1 MSDIN
6 RRFSRAQWTQPP
18 GSQFGAS
25 SNDPYAN
32 ANNSNHSFNINQ
44 YYHQEKPNVLPNPS
58 SESFVSTATN
68 ATNATRRRFSV
79 KLNQSPLFEN
89 GFNPNA
95 PALPFN
101 ASAQIF
107 NSSNPNLKEVQSII
121 SDEDNN
127 LQATEYNVDNAANPE
142 AHRQQLLNLLSSQN
156 FDVEKFIQMKL
167 SDATAARIDDF
178 AQMIEEASKFNEEY
192 SKGKLAESISRVL
205 AVSNAVNE
213 TYQVLNTL
221 KPKINELNDSLAQQ
235 LDEANEYLQKRTG
248 QDQNGK
254 SKVNRQSMMI
264 LQNKWTSNMRK
275 LYAEIDKAHDMLPPL
290 ASRHIIFESRRWG
303 ELNSITCKP
312 IRPAHIV
319 VLNDSI
325 LIASRVRTANSDVSS
340 KGKSTQ
346 AKTVKNVATYCW
358 MLENIV
364 VEKGSDNKELSMI
377 LNSGMKKKGNHTDST
392 PGTSNSD
399 FDAPAETTICI
410 RTTDTNQTYLFQTD
424 LASEFI
430 RIFNSINQ
438 AKSKILSNK
447 RRSIRESVTMS
458 RTNSRHSSGVF
469 SNSVSSL
476 EKQIKPEFEQTVSQ
490 IDDLLTS
497 VSLELGLRR
506 FEECMG
512 YFNLLTD
519 KLENLRKVA
528 YKIGISKSLLKSK
541 HFSKADRKSN
551 QSVFAQHVHVTYH
564 MKATDIDNFKEK
576 FVTELLHQVASA
588 TSKFESLRSTLSI
601 FKALGKENEAA
612 EIYLDAWGR
621 DFEECAS
628 TVRLG
633 GCGVAANASVTDNYN
648 PRLSINNGRPLSRSA
663 SLQNLVGQNSRPSSV
678 GGGTLITELEGELQ
692 SAVGGEENSVISEL
706 VTAYVRE
713 LSLVYMGFI
722 DRVWS
727 EWNQLFSEDHKGS
740 KISNVR
746 IIEWVNEYISQ
757 LKHAV
762 AVALMNY
769 EHESEVFVNSV
780 EIMKEVFHPLKD
792 KELNVDYLLKL

>member
-18 GSQFGAS
+18 AQFGV

-32 ANNSNHSFNINQ
+32 ANNSNHSFNVNE
-44 YYHQEKPNVLPNPS
+44 YYHEERRNILPNPS
-58 SESFVSTATN
+58 SESFISTATN

-101 ASAQIF
+101 ASAQIY
-107 NSSNPNLKEVQSII
+107 NSSNPNLKETISVI
-121 SDEDNN
+121 SDEENN
-127 LQATEYNVDNAANPE
+127 LQETDYKADTELNPE
-142 AHRQQLLNLLSSQN
+142 THRQQLLNILSSEH

-178 AQMIEEASKFNEEY
+178 AQMIEDASKFNEEY

-205 AVSNAVNE
+205 AVSNTINE
-213 TYQVLNTL
+213 TYNVLNTL

-235 LDEANEYLQKRTG
+235 LDEANEYLQKRIG
-248 QDQNGK
+248 PNQGGN
-254 SKVNRQSMMI
+254 SKVNRQSLMI

-290 ASRHIIFESRRWG
+290 SSRHIIIESRRWG
-303 ELNSITCKP
+303 ELNSISCKP

-325 LIASRVRTANSDVSS
+325 LIASRVRTNTSESHS
-340 KGKSTQ
+340 KGKNAQTKS
-346 AKTVKNVATYCW
+346 VKNVATYCW
-358 MLENIV
+358 MLENV
-364 VEKGSDNKELSMI
+364 TVEKGSDNKELSLI
-377 LNSGMKKKGNHTDST
+377 LNNGIKKKLNTANSIPTSSGTDFET
-392 PGTSNSD
+392 PAD
-399 FDAPAETTICI
+399 MTICI
-410 RTTDTNQTYLFQTD
+410 RTIDTKQLYLFQTD

-430 RIFNSINQ
+430 RVLNSINQ
-438 AKSKILSNK
+438 AKSKVLSNK
-447 RRSIRESVTMS
+447 RRSIRESETMS
-458 RTNSRHSSGVF
+458 RTNSMRSSGVF
-469 SNSVSSL
+469 NNSVSSV
-476 EKQIKPEFEQTVSQ
+476 EKQVKPEFEQTVSQ
-490 IDDLLTS
+490 IDDLITS
-497 VSLELGLRR
+497 VSLELGLQR

-512 YFNLLTD
+512 YYNLLNE
-519 KLENLRKVA
+519 KLEILKKIA
-528 YKIGISKSLLKSK
+528 YKIGISKALLKSK

-551 QSVFAQHVHVTYH
+551 QSIFAQHVHVTFH
-564 MKATDIDNFKEK
+564 MKVTAIDNLKEQ
-576 FVTELLHQVASA
+576 FVMQLLHQVASA
-588 TSKFESLRSTLSI
+588 TSKFETLKSTLAI
-601 FKALGKENEAA
+601 FKALGKEHEAA

-628 TVRLG
+628 MVRLG
-633 GCGVAANASVTDNYN
+633 GSGVATNSSLTDNYN
-648 PRLSINNGRPLSRSA
+648 PRLSLNGARPMSRSA
-663 SLQNLVGQNSRPSSV
+663 SSQNLVGQNSRPASV
-678 GGGTLITELEGELQ
+678 GGGNLAAELDNEQTPVVGED
-692 SAVGGEENSVISEL
+692 ENLVISEL

-727 EWNQLFSEDHKGS
+727 EWNQLFSEDHKTS

-746 IIEWVNEYISQ
+746 IIEWVNDYISE

-769 EHESEVFVNSV
+769 ERDSEVFIKSM
-780 EIMKEVFHPLKD
+780 EIMIKVFQPLKD
-792 KELNVDYLLKL
+792 KELNVDYLLKF